1 MRIQET
7 NEWWQEMSEINW
19 KLDGILSIFGF
30 IQTSTK
36 VNHAEEEL
44 VEESGNMNRFF
55 NLIDLRT

>member
-1 MRIQET
+1 
-7 NEWWQEMSEINW
+7 MSEINR

-36 VNHAEEEL
+36 VNPTEEEL